1 MMYQTLCGEKL
12 SRLGM
17 GNMRLPTKGERN
29 GPIDE
34 EKAQEII
41 DYLMASGVNYY
52 DTAYMYHGGKS
63 ELFVGK
69 ALKKYPRDSYFLA
82 DKMPS
87 YPLKEGKTPQEIFEE
102 QLQKCGVDHFDF
114 YLLHN
119 LCEDSVPVFTD
130 PEKGVIPYLLEQ
142 KKAGRIRHFGFSS
155 HAKPE
160 TLKKFLD
167 QYDFFEFVQ
176 LQLNYLDWEMQDAK
190 QQYEIVT
197 NYGVPVW
204 VMEPCRGGRLASLTP
219 EADAMLK
226 DCQPERTIASWAFR
240 YVMSLPNVG
249 VVLSGM
255 TQMDQAENN
264 VATFSEGKNL
274 TEEEQTV
281 LHRALEQ
288 FRSQVIVPCTACH
301 YCDGC
306 PMELDIPEILRLYNR
321 YALNKSP
328 MIHMD
333 MAELAHQPEECIA
346 CGACQSKCPQNIAI
360 PDVMEQFAAGL
371 KSLPKPKMN
380 P

>member
-1 MMYQTLCGEKL
+1 MMYKELCGEKL

-17 GNMRLPTKGERN
+17 GNMRLPTIDGRN

-34 EKAQEII
+34 AKAQEII
-41 DYLMASGVNYY
+41 DYLMAAGVNYY

-63 ELFVGK
+63 EIFVGK
-69 ALKKYPRDSYFLA
+69 ALSKYPRDRYFLA

-87 YPLKEGKTPQEIFEE
+87 YPLEEGRTPQEIFEE
-102 QLQKCGVDHFDF
+102 QLQKCGTDHFDF

-130 PEKGVIPYLLEQ
+130 PKKGVIPYLLEQ
-142 KKAGRIRHFGFSS
+142 KKNGRIRHFGLSS

-160 TLKKFLD
+160 TLKAFLD

-197 NYGVPVW
+197 DYGVPVW

-219 EADAMLK
+219 EADKLLT
-226 DCQPERTIASWAFR
+226 DCDPGRSVASWAFR

-249 VVLSGM
+249 VILSGM

-264 VATFSEGKNL
+264 VETFSEGKHL
-274 TEEEQTV
+274 TEQEQAV
-281 LHRALEQ
+281 LNQALEQ

-306 PMELDIPEILRLYNR
+306 PMELEIPDILKLYNR
-321 YALNKSP
+321 YSLSKSS

-333 MAELAHQPEECIA
+333 VAELAHGPADCIG
-346 CGACQSKCPQNIAI
+346 CGACESKCPQHIAI
-360 PDVMEQFAAGL
+360 PEIMAKFAEGL
-371 KSLPKPKMN
+371 KTLPKPKMN

>member
-87 YPLKEGKTPQEIFEE
+87 YPLKDGKTPQEIFEE

-142 KKAGRIRHFGFSS
+142 KKAGRIRHFGLSS

-176 LQLNYLDWEMQDAK
+176 LQLNYLDWDMQDAK

-274 TEEEQTV
+274 SEEEQAV

-360 PDVMEQFAAGL
+360 PDVMEQFSAGL
-371 KSLPKPKMN
+371 KSLPKPKTTT
-380 P
+380 

>member
-1 MMYQTLCGEKL
+1 MMYQTLCGERL

-34 EKAQEII
+34 EKSQEII

-82 DKMPS
+82 DKMPT

-142 KKAGRIRHFGFSS
+142 KKAGRIRHFGLSS

-176 LQLNYLDWEMQDAK
+176 LQLNYLDWDMQDAK

-371 KSLPKPKMN
+371 KTLPKPKMN

>member
-87 YPLKEGKTPQEIFEE
+87 YPLKEGKTPQEIFDE
-102 QLQKCGVDHFDF
+102 QLQKCGLDHFDF

-142 KKAGRIRHFGFSS
+142 KKAGRIRHFGLSS

-176 LQLNYLDWEMQDAK
+176 LQLNYLDWDMQDAK

-226 DCQPERTIASWAFR
+226 ACQPERTIASWAFR

-274 TEEEQTV
+274 SEEEQTV

-346 CGACQSKCPQNIAI
+346 CGTCQSKCPQNIAI

-371 KSLPKPKMN
+371 KSLPKPKTT

>member
-1 MMYQTLCGEKL
+1 MMYKELCGEKI

-17 GNMRLPTKGERN
+17 GNMRLPTIDGRN

-34 EKAQEII
+34 AKAQEII
-41 DYLMASGVNYY
+41 DYLMAAGVNYY

-63 ELFVGK
+63 EIFVGK
-69 ALKKYPRDSYFLA
+69 ALSKYPRDHYFLA

-87 YPLKEGKTPQEIFEE
+87 YPLEEGRAPQEIFEE
-102 QLQKCGVDHFDF
+102 QLKKCGTDHFDF

-130 PEKGVIPYLLEQ
+130 PKKGVIPYLLEQ
-142 KKAGRIRHFGFSS
+142 KKNGRIRHFGLSS

-160 TLKKFLD
+160 TLKAFLD

-219 EADAMLK
+219 EADKLLT
-226 DCQPERTIASWAFR
+226 DCDPDRSVASWAFR

-249 VVLSGM
+249 VILSGM

-264 VATFSEGKNL
+264 VETFSEGKYL
-274 TEEEQTV
+274 TGQEQKV
-281 LHRALEQ
+281 LNQALEQ

-306 PMELDIPEILRLYNR
+306 PMELEIPDILKLYNR
-321 YALNKSP
+321 YSLSKSP

-333 MAELAHQPEECIA
+333 VAELAHGPADCIG
-346 CGACQSKCPQNIAI
+346 CGACESKCPQHIAI
-360 PDVMEQFAAGL
+360 PEIMAKFAEGL
-371 KSLPKPKMN
+371 KTLPKPKMN

>member
-52 DTAYMYHGGKS
+52 DTAYMYHSGKS

-142 KKAGRIRHFGFSS
+142 KKAGRIRHFGLSS

-176 LQLNYLDWEMQDAK
+176 LQLNYLDWDMQDAK

-240 YVMSLPNVG
+240 YLMSLPNVG

-274 TEEEQTV
+274 SEEEQTV

-371 KSLPKPKMN
+371 KTLPKPKMN

>member
-34 EKAQEII
+34 EKSQEII

-69 ALKKYPRDSYFLA
+69 ALKKYPRDSFFLA

-142 KKAGRIRHFGFSS
+142 KKAGRIRHFGLSS

-176 LQLNYLDWEMQDAK
+176 LQLNYLDWDMQDAK

-226 DCQPERTIASWAFR
+226 DCQPERSIASWAFR

-274 TEEEQTV
+274 TVDEQTV

-371 KSLPKPKMN
+371 KTLPKPKMN

>member
-1 MMYQTLCGEKL
+1 MMYQILCGEKL

-34 EKAQEII
+34 EKSQEII

-87 YPLKEGKTPQEIFEE
+87 YPLKERKTPQEIFEE

-142 KKAGRIRHFGFSS
+142 KKAGRIRHFGLSS

-176 LQLNYLDWEMQDAK
+176 LQLNYLDWDMQDAK

>member
-142 KKAGRIRHFGFSS
+142 KKAGRIRHFGLSS

-176 LQLNYLDWEMQDAK
+176 LQLNYLDWDMQDAK

-274 TEEEQTV
+274 SEEEQAV

>member
-1 MMYQTLCGEKL
+1 MTYKELCGEKL

-17 GNMRLPTKGERN
+17 GNMRLPTKDGRN

-34 EKAQEII
+34 EKAQAII
-41 DYLMASGVNYY
+41 DYVVASGVNYF

-63 ELFVGK
+63 EGFIGR
-69 ALKKYPRDSYFLA
+69 ALSKYPRDSYFLA

-87 YPLKEGKTPQEIFEE
+87 YPLEEGRSPQEIFEE
-102 QLQKCGVDHFDF
+102 QLMRCGVDHFDF

-142 KKAGRIRHFGFSS
+142 KKAGRIRHFGLSS

-160 TLKKFLD
+160 TLKAFLD

-176 LQLNYLDWEMQDAK
+176 LQLNYLDWDMQDAK

-197 NYGVPVW
+197 NYGAPVW

-219 EADAMLK
+219 EADALLK
-226 DCQPERTIASWAFR
+226 AHATDRSIASWAFR

-255 TQMDQAENN
+255 TQLDQAQDN
-264 VATFSEGKNL
+264 VHTFSDDTPLSEA
-274 TEEEQTV
+274 EAAV
-281 LHRALEQ
+281 LSQALEQ
-288 FRSQVIVPCTACH
+288 FRAQVIVPCTACH

-306 PMELDIPEILRLYNR
+306 PMELDIPEILRLVNR
-321 YALNKSP
+321 FALSKGP

-333 MAELAHQPEECIA
+333 VDELSHKPDECIA
-346 CGACQSKCPQNIAI
+346 CGACLSRCPQHIAI
-360 PDVMEQFAAGL
+360 PDLMHRFAEDL
-371 KSLPKPKMN
+371 KAVPRPKMN
-380 P
+380 S

>member
-1 MMYQTLCGEKL
+1 MKG
-12 SRLGM
+12 
-17 GNMRLPTKGERN
+17 KGESFW
-29 GPIDE
+29 
-34 EKAQEII
+34 QEVRRA
-41 DYLMASGVNYY
+41 YENGVNYF

-63 ELFVGK
+63 EIFVGK
-69 ALKKYPRDSYFLA
+69 ALSKYPRDRYFLA
-82 DKMPS
+82 AKMPS
-87 YPLKEGKTPQEIFEE
+87 YPLEEGRTPQEIFEE
-102 QLQKCGVDHFDF
+102 QLQKCGTDHFDF

-142 KKAGRIRHFGFSS
+142 KKNGRIRHFGLSS

-160 TLKKFLD
+160 TLKAFLD

-219 EADAMLK
+219 EADKLLT
-226 DCQPERTIASWAFR
+226 DCDPGRSVASWAFR

-249 VVLSGM
+249 VILSGM

-264 VATFSEGKNL
+264 VETFSEGKNL
-274 TEEEQTV
+274 TEQEQKV
-281 LHRALEQ
+281 LNQALEQ
-288 FRSQVIVPCTACH
+288 FRAQVIVPCTACH

-306 PMELDIPEILRLYNR
+306 PMELEIPDILKLYNR
-321 YALNKSP
+321 YSLSKSP

-333 MAELAHQPEECIA
+333 VAELSHGPADCIG
-346 CGACQSKCPQNIAI
+346 CGACESKCPQHIAI
-360 PDVMEQFAAGL
+360 PEIMARFAEGL
-371 KSLPKPKMN
+371 KTLPKPKMN

>member
-142 KKAGRIRHFGFSS
+142 KKAGRIRHFGLSS

-167 QYDFFEFVQ
+167 QYDFFECVQ

-226 DCQPERTIASWAFR
+226 VCQPERTIASWAFR

>member
-142 KKAGRIRHFGFSS
+142 KKAGRIRHFGLSS

-176 LQLNYLDWEMQDAK
+176 LQLNYLDWDMQDAK

-226 DCQPERTIASWAFR
+226 VCQPERTIASWAFR

-274 TEEEQTV
+274 SEEEQTV

-371 KSLPKPKMN
+371 KTLPKPKMN

>member
-142 KKAGRIRHFGFSS
+142 KKAGRIRHFGLSS

-176 LQLNYLDWEMQDAK
+176 LQLNYLDWDMQDAK

>member
-197 NYGVPVW
+197 NYGAPVW

-255 TQMDQAENN
+255 TQMNQAENN

-274 TEEEQTV
+274 SEEEQAV

-306 PMELDIPEILRLYNR
+306 PMELDIPEILQLYNR

-371 KSLPKPKMN
+371 KSLPKPKTT

>member
-34 EKAQEII
+34 EKSQEII

-52 DTAYMYHGGKS
+52 DTAYMYHSGKS

-142 KKAGRIRHFGFSS
+142 KKAGRIRHFGLSS

-176 LQLNYLDWEMQDAK
+176 LQLNYLDWDMQDAK

-226 DCQPERTIASWAFR
+226 ACQPERTIASWAFR

-274 TEEEQTV
+274 SEEEQTV

>member
-219 EADAMLK
+219 EADALLK

>member
-1 MMYQTLCGEKL
+1 MMYQTLCGERL

-29 GPIDE
+29 GHIDE
-34 EKAQEII
+34 EKSQEII

-82 DKMPS
+82 DKMPT

-142 KKAGRIRHFGFSS
+142 KKAGRIRHFGLSS

-176 LQLNYLDWEMQDAK
+176 LQLNYLDWDMQDAK

-371 KSLPKPKMN
+371 KTLPKPKMN

>member
-1 MMYQTLCGEKL
+1 MTYKELCGEKL

-17 GNMRLPTKGERN
+17 GNMRLPTKGGRN
-29 GPIDE
+29 GPIDQ

-41 DYLMASGVNYY
+41 DYVVASGVNYF

-63 ELFVGK
+63 EGFIGK
-69 ALKKYPRDSYFLA
+69 ALRKYPRDSYFLA

-87 YPLKEGKTPQEIFEE
+87 YPLEEGRSPQEIFEE
-102 QLQKCGVDHFDF
+102 QLARCGVDHFDF
-114 YLLHN
+114 YLIHN

-130 PEKGVIPYLLEQ
+130 PAKGVIPYLLEQ
-142 KKAGRIRHFGFSS
+142 KKSGRIRHLGLSS

-160 TLKKFLD
+160 TLKAFLS

-197 NYGVPVW
+197 EYGVPVW
-204 VMEPCRGGRLASLTP
+204 VMEPCRGGRLAALTP
-219 EADAMLK
+219 EADALLK
-226 DCQPERTIASWAFR
+226 AHDPNRSIASWAFR

-255 TQMDQAENN
+255 TQLDQAQDNIH
-264 VATFSEGKNL
+264 TFSDDTPL
-274 TEEEQTV
+274 TDAERSV
-281 LHRALEQ
+281 LDEALEQ
-288 FRSQVIVPCTACH
+288 FRAQVIIPCTACH

-306 PMELDIPEILRLYNR
+306 PMELDIPEILRLCNR
-321 YALNKSP
+321 FALNKGP

-333 MAELAHQPEECIA
+333 IDELAHKPEECIA
-346 CGACQSKCPQNIAI
+346 CGACLSKCPQHIAI
-360 PDVMEQFAAGL
+360 PDLMHRFAEDL
-371 KSLPKPKMN
+371 KSVPRPNMN

>member
-17 GNMRLPTKGERN
+17 GNMRLPTKGEHN

-142 KKAGRIRHFGFSS
+142 KKAGRIRHFGLSS

-226 DCQPERTIASWAFR
+226 DCQPERSIASWAFR

-274 TEEEQTV
+274 SEEEQTV